1 MRPFYVLTSRTSAAA
16 QTAYVNPYFN
26 AAARK
31 FGRFLPDTQVTAS
44 FSINADGS
52 CSIDEYG
59 SPSTWAT
66 PVGGSYGGSYWAIVT
81 LESGTPTSG
90 TTGSR
95 VSLATGYRWTAT
107 TSGYGEIRRNAVSGT
122 IQIWDAAAAGNM
134 VASGTF
140 VLDAQVDNTVYS
152 SSGGDYGNTED
163 FEFGSPLQKY

>member
-16 QTAYVNPYFN
+16 QTATIASTINVS
-26 AAARK
+26 ARK

-44 FSINADGS
+44 FSLNADGS

-81 LESGTPTSG
+81 IDAGTLASG
-90 TTGSR
+90 TTGAR
-95 VSLATGYRWTAT
+95 VSLATGYSWTAS
-107 TSGYGEIRRNAVSGT
+107 TSGYADIRQNTVSGT
-122 IQIWDAAAAGNM
+122 IQIWNAAVAGTM

-140 VLDAQVDNTVYS
+140 VLYAEIDNNVYGG
-152 SSGGDYGNTED
+152 SGGGGATED
-163 FEFGSPLQKY
+163 FDLGRNDNLV